1 MTPRA
6 VAAVLLAAGRG
17 ERLRANQPKAFV
29 ELAGK
34 SLLEHAIY
42 RALATKNLR
51 QLIIAVPESHLT
63 EILELE
69 TKLDSHGVDIR
80 VVVGGDTRQK
90 SVSEALA
97 VLAGGIDIV
106 LVHDSARALTSTDLF
121 NRVADAVFENQV
133 GVIPGLAVAD
143 TIKKYRGDLVEE
155 TIDRQELIRAQT
167 PQGFPAELLVKAH
180 VGATADYT
188 DDAALVQAFGG
199 TVMMVP
205 GEEQAM
211 KITTPEDLETAQAYL
226 LSGAKTGIGSD
237 AHRFSK
243 DESKVLQLGCL
254 EWPGH
259 KALEGHSDGDVIAH
273 AMVDA
278 MLSAAG
284 LGDIGSNFGVDRPEY
299 QDAAGEVFLTGTLEL
314 LTKHG
319 LEPVNVSVQL
329 IGNTPKLSP
338 RRIEL
343 EARLSSIIGA
353 PVSVSATTT
362 DGLGFMGSDEG
373 LAAVATSL
381 VRKVG
386 FSS

>member
-1 MTPRA
+1 MTSRA
-6 VAAVLLAAGRG
+6 VAVVLLAAGRG
-17 ERLRANQPKAFV
+17 ERLKANKPKAFV
-29 ELAGK
+29 DLAGK
-34 SLLEHAIY
+34 SLLEHAIHN
-42 RALATKNLR
+42 ALATNNLR
-51 QLIIAVPESHLT
+51 QLIITVPESHLSQ
-63 EILELE
+63 ILELE
-69 TKLDSHGVDIR
+69 NELGNEKVDIR
-80 VVVGGDTRQK
+80 VVVGGKTRQQ

-121 NRVADAVFENQV
+121 NRVADAVFENQI
-133 GVIPGLAVAD
+133 GVIPGLPVAD

-155 TIDRQELIRAQT
+155 TIDRAELLRAQT
-167 PQGFPAELLVKAH
+167 PQGFPAELLVSAHIKAA
-180 VGATADYT
+180 GDFT
-188 DDAALVQAFGG
+188 DDAALVQSFGG

-211 KITTPEDLETAQAYL
+211 KITTPEDLEAATGYL
-226 LSGAKTGIGSD
+226 LFGAKTGIGSD
-237 AHRFSK
+237 AHRFSL
-243 DESKVLQLGCL
+243 DPNKVLNLGCL

-259 KALEGHSDGDVIAH
+259 RGLEGHSDGDVMAH
-273 AMVDA
+273 AIVDA
-278 MLSAAG
+278 LLAAAG
-284 LGDIGSNFGVDRPEY
+284 LGDIGSNFGVDRPEFEG
-299 QDAAGEVFLTGTLEL
+299 ASGETFLKGTLEL
-314 LTKHG
+314 LAAHG

-329 IGNTPKLSP
+329 IGNEPKLSP

-343 EARLSSIIGA
+343 ETHLGAIIGA

-362 DGLGFMGSDEG
+362 DGLGFLGSDEG